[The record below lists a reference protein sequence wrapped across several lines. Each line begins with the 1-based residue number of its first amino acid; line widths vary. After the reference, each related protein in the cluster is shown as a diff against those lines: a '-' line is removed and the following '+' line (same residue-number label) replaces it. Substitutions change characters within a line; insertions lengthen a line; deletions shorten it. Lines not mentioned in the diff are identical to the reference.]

1 LIPTRILFKKLYVN
15 IPESF
20 NFAYDIVDGW
30 ARAEP
35 DKPRLVWCDDHGGE
49 RRFVLGDIFAAF

>member
-1 LIPTRILFKKLYVN
+1 MN